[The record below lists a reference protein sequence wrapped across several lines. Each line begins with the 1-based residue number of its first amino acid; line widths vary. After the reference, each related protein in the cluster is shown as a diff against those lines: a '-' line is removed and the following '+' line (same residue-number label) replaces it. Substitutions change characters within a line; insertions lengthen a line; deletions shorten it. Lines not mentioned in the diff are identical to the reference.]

1 MLAVGSGI
9 TSMEEGEDWGQVWEQ
24 RRQPQRI
31 LQGVRQGRRGGTG
44 EPALP
49 CDKCRVELVYI
60 LIQQQFPSCTA
71 RGSSGEDVT
80 LCLLSVRCEKMHGNI
95 ILSVFSL
102 QGEGDWPT
110 VEKMEGHACSLF
122 IFT

>member
-31 LQGVRQGRRGGTG
+31 LQGVRQGRGGGTG

-49 CDKCRVELVYI
+49 RDKCRVELVYI

-71 RGSSGEDVT
+71 RGSSSEDIT
-80 LCLLSVRCEKMHGNI
+80 LPFVCAL
-95 ILSVFSL
+95 
-102 QGEGDWPT
+102 
-110 VEKMEGHACSLF
+110 
-122 IFT
+122 